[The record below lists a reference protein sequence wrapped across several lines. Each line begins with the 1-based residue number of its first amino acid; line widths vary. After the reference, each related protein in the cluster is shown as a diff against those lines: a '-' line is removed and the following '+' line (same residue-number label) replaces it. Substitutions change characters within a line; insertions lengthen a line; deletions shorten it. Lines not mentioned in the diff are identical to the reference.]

1 MKTTLG
7 VAVALVALSP
17 PAWAGSKGTVSG
29 TATSPDGVP
38 VRYAAAGKG
47 DPALV
52 FVHCGGCNRGFW
64 DRQMAYFAAKHRVV
78 ALDLA
83 GYGQSGVGRK
93 DWTMP
98 AFGQDVVSV
107 VEALDLKRVVLIG
120 HSLGGPAVLEAARR
134 MPGRVAGL
142 VLVDTLVDFE
152 FRLPPEVM
160 EKALS
165 ALQADYRATTIAFL
179 SQYMFSASTPEPV
192 KARVQET
199 MLSVPQEI
207 AVAVAPL
214 STLSLQFECFRRRSR
229 HFIPLQAKTGAS
241 GTIFKISAARLTRY
255 CHLQQVRLFTPE
267 IAMPVSISREIDCL
281 IRNPI
286 ASGRSIALLHSPF
299 APQTPQPG
307 KGLPGARVPGQAPIT
322 APGNSTRK

>member
-7 VAVALVALSP
+7 LAVALVALSP
-17 PAWAGSKGTVSG
+17 PARAGSQGAVSG
-29 TATSPDGVP
+29 TATSPDGIP
-38 VRYAAAGKG
+38 IRYDAAGKG

-52 FVHCGGCNRGFW
+52 FVHCGGCERGFW
-64 DRQMAYFAAKHRVV
+64 DGQVAQFAAKHRVV

-152 FRLPPEVM
+152 QKRPAAEQI
-160 EKALS
+160 EKYLS
-165 ALQADYRATTIAFL
+165 KLQADYRATRPKVERKLAH
-179 SQYMFSASTPEPV
+179 TPHP
-192 KARVQET
+192 
-199 MLSVPQEI
+199 
-207 AVAVAPL
+207 
-214 STLSLQFECFRRRSR
+214 SLVR
-229 HFIPLQAKTGAS
+229 LTG
-241 GTIFKISAARLTRY
+241 GGSAA
-255 CHLQQVRLFTPE
+255 PK
-267 IAMPVSISREIDCL
+267 
-281 IRNPI
+281 
-286 ASGRSIALLHSPF
+286 ASAAAAG
-299 APQTPQPG
+299 
-307 KGLPGARVPGQAPIT
+307 
-322 APGNSTRK
+322 

>member
-7 VAVALVALSP
+7 LAVALVALSP
-17 PAWAGSKGTVSG
+17 PARAGSQGAVSG

-38 VRYAAAGKG
+38 IRYDAAGKG

-64 DRQMAYFAAKHRVV
+64 DGQMAYFAAKHRVV

-83 GYGQSGVGRK
+83 GHGQSGGGRK
-93 DWTMP
+93 DWTMA

-142 VLVDTLVDFE
+142 VLVDSWVDFE
-152 FRLPPEVM
+152 QRIPAEEI
-160 EKALS
+160 EKYVS
-165 ALQADYRATTIAFL
+165 ALQADYRATTTAFL

-192 KARVQET
+192 KARVLEAV
-199 MLSVPQEI
+199 LSVPQEI
-207 AVAVAPL
+207 GVAAVRSSVTYDPL
-214 STLSLQFECFRRRSR
+214 PAL
-229 HFIPLQAKTGAS
+229 
-241 GTIFKISAARLTRY
+241 
-255 CHLQQVRLFTPE
+255 
-267 IAMPVSISREIDCL
+267 REIKAP
-281 IRNPI
+281 IRAINGDRFPTNVEGNRRHVPGYQVAI
-286 ASGRSIALLHSPF
+286 MKGVGHYLMLEQPEAFNALLAEALSELARSSGR
-299 APQTPQPG
+299 
-307 KGLPGARVPGQAPIT
+307 R
-322 APGNSTRK
+322 